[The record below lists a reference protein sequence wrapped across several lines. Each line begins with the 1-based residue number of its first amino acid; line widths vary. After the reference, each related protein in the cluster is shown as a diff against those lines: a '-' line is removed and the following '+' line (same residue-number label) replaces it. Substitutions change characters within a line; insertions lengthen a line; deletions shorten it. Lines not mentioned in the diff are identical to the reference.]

1 MSQSEPGP
9 GRPNGTGE
17 PAEPAADA
25 PLADGEGPVRQG
37 GLLGSSAIMA
47 AGTVVSRLTGFVR
60 AAVVAAAIGLG
71 AAGDAFNLPNT
82 VPNMIYIL
90 VAGGV
95 LNAVLVPAL
104 VKSIK
109 QDADGGE
116 AYAQRLFS
124 LVVVVLGIAT
134 IAAAAAAPWIMR
146 AIADSAY
153 LEPEN
158 RAFFDNMVL
167 FARFCLP
174 QIFFYGVY
182 VLIGQ
187 MLNARSRFGPMMWA
201 PIVNNVVAIAVFGG
215 FIAVAGTKADD
226 EPFTT
231 TEVAVLGLGSTLGVA
246 LQALI
251 LLPVLIRAG
260 FTLRFRTDWRGTG
273 LAQVGR
279 LGLWT
284 LALVIANQV
293 AYVIVIRTASAGS
306 AAGEAGATVYMNAML
321 IMMVPHAIITVS
333 LATALLPKLAD
344 HATDGALQLVVDRLE
359 SAMRVCL
366 AVMVPIAALLAA
378 MSVPL
383 AALIFDYGAASG
395 TTRAVAVT
403 FAALMPGLVAFTV
416 HYLTLRGFYA
426 LQDTRTPFLV
436 QVWIAAAMIVNALL
450 VVQFAP
456 ASQITVWLAAGFSAA
471 YVLGSAVSLSVLRR
485 RLGGPSPTA
494 LLLHVGHVLIPAVLA
509 AGASYGT
516 VRMLGDLGLPGW
528 LDNLVV
534 LTAAGTIGL
543 ALYIVMS
550 YVLRVAAVREA
561 IGLIRSRLGRRRSG
575 AGPNIEG
582 RT

>member
-1 MSQSEPGP
+1 MSHSEPGA
-9 GRPNGTGE
+9 GRPNGNGR
-17 PAEPAADA
+17 PADAAADV

-37 GLLGSSAIMA
+37 GLLGSSMIMA
-47 AGTVVSRLTGFVR
+47 AGTIVSRLTGFLR
-60 AAVVAAAIGLG
+60 AAVIAAAIGLG
-71 AAGDAFNLPNT
+71 ISADAFNLPNT

-90 VAGGV
+90 VVGGV

-124 LVVVVLGIAT
+124 VVVVVLGIAT
-134 IAAAAAAPWIMR
+134 IIAVAAAPWIMR
-146 AIADSAY
+146 AIADSGY

-187 MLNARSRFGPMMWA
+187 MLNAHSRFGPMMWA
-201 PIVNNVVAIAVFGG
+201 PIVNNIVAIAVFGG
-215 FIAVAGTKADD
+215 FIAVAGTKADN

-251 LLPVLIRAG
+251 LLPVLIRTG
-260 FTLRFRTDWRGTG
+260 FTLRFRTDWRGHG
-273 LAQVGR
+273 LASVGR

-306 AAGEAGATVYMNAML
+306 AAGEAGATVYINAML

-344 HATDGALQLVVDRLE
+344 HASDGDLRLVADRLG
-359 SAMRVCL
+359 SAMRVCM
-366 AVMVPIAALLAA
+366 AVMVPIAALLATMA
-378 MSVPL
+378 VPL
-383 AALIFDYGAASG
+383 AALIFGYGAASG
-395 TTRAVAVT
+395 ESRAVAVT

-436 QVWIAAAMIVNALL
+436 QVWIAAAMIVNAVL
-450 VVQFAP
+450 VAQFAP
-456 ASQITVWLAAGFSAA
+456 TSQITVWLAAGFSAS
-471 YVLGSAVSLSVLRR
+471 YVLGSVVSVSVLRS
-485 RLGGPSPTA
+485 RLEGPSPAA
-494 LLLHVGHVLIPAVLA
+494 LLRQIGHVLIPALLA
-509 AGASYGT
+509 ASASFGV
-516 VRMLGDLGLPGW
+516 VRWLDDLGLPDW

-534 LTAAGTIGL
+534 LAAAGTIGL
-543 ALYIVMS
+543 TLYVVAS
-550 YVLRVAAVREA
+550 YILRVAAVREA
-561 IGLIRSRLGRRRSG
+561 IGLIRSRIGRRRSG
-575 AGPNIEG
+575 NGPTMEG